1 MRNVISTWLMGI
13 GILLL
18 AIGFITGLLFGIN
31 DDGFHLITALYW
43 WLSGV
48 TAGFIFIGLSEMV
61 NLLQKL
67 VNRFNA
73 DQPVQS
79 GILSMFQ
86 STSSSS
92 VEKKI
97 AEAADAKIKD
107 LTILIDDVRFK
118 GFFVFTDDAVRVMKK
133 SLFQAES
140 EAVLI
145 KEIGKDSLS
154 LDFERDDD
162 YVIFPFTEGGS
173 MHKLAFKTYNIYDY
187 ERIINLLKQRESR

>member
-1 MRNVISTWLMGI
+1 MRNNISTCLMGI

-18 AIGFITGLLFGIN
+18 VIGFIEGLVFG
-31 DDGFHLITALYW
+31 DAPDGFHMTIALYW

-48 TAGFIFIGLSEMV
+48 TAGFIFIGLSEIV

-67 VNRFNA
+67 VNKFDAN
-73 DQPVQS
+73 QPVQS
-79 GILSMFQ
+79 GILSLFQ
-86 STSSSS
+86 PTSSSS
-92 VEKKI
+92 IQEKI
-97 AEAADAKIKD
+97 AEASDTKIKD

-118 GFFVFTDDAVRVMKK
+118 GFFVFTDTEVRVMKK

-145 KEIGKDSLS
+145 KEISKNSLS
-154 LDFERDDD
+154 ADFERDED
-162 YVIFPFTEGGS
+162 YVIFSFTESGGI
-173 MHKLAFKTYNIYDY
+173 HKLAFKTYNIYDY